1 MNSTLGDRLLLAR
14 RQSGLNQETLADQAS
29 INRTYISSLERGI
42 ADNPTKEIIEAL
54 AGALGVRP
62 EYLAGWTDDP
72 LGEDLPPSI
81 AEGRIVYQVN
91 SREQYRLTQ
100 ELLDLFGELTPENQR
115 LALQIIEQF
124 RKAQNVR
131 IIGGE

>member
-14 RQSGLNQETLADQAS
+14 RQSGLNQETLADQVS

-91 SREQYRLTQ
+91 GREQYRLTQ